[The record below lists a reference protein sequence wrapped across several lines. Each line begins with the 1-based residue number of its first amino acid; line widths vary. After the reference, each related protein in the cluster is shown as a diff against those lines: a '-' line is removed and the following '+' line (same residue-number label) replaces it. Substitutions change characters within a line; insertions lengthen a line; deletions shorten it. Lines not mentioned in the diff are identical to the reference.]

1 MVDFFHSACHFPSI
15 RYNPF
20 IHSTKHSN
28 MTQVTF
34 VNGKYQALIN
44 GKIVKRA
51 NRAHMDYVLRKAGLS
66 DKTADVKEPSRESR
80 FTINERFGFVTDMVT
95 MLSNGAQASVVITGP
110 GGLGKSY
117 TVSKALADNGF
128 MDVTTVDALEVGF
141 RINHNKSFRVI
152 KGYSTPKGLYRLLWE
167 NRDGVLVFDD
177 CDSVLKDPV
186 SLNLLKGALD
196 SYSRRIISWRADI
209 RDDDLPTSFEFKGR
223 VVFISNL
230 SSSQIDQAIITR
242 SMAVDL
248 SMTTA
253 QKIERMRFIMDS
265 SEFMPD
271 FDKQHKVDALNL
283 IDKLKD
289 TVKELSLRTLIQV
302 TNIRANAGANWRNLA
317 EYTICG

>member
-1 MVDFFHSACHFPSI
+1 
-15 RYNPF
+15 
-20 IHSTKHSN
+20 
-28 MTQVTF
+28 MTQVQF
-34 VNGKYQALIN
+34 INGKYQALIN

-51 NRAHMDYVLRKAGLS
+51 NRAHMDYVLRKAGLAA
-66 DKTADVKEPSRESR
+66 TAGEVTAPTESR
-80 FTINERFGFVTDMVT
+80 FSINDRFGFVTDMVT
-95 MLSNGAQASVVITGP
+95 MLANGKQASVVVTGP

-117 TVSKALADNGF
+117 TVSKALESNGF
-128 MDVTTVDALEVGF
+128 HDITTVDALEVGF
-141 RINHNKSFRVI
+141 RIDGRRSFRVI

-253 QKIERMRFIMDS
+253 QKIERMRFIMNSD
-265 SEFMPD
+265 EFMPE
-271 FDKQHKVDALNL
+271 FSTQHKNDALSL
-283 IDKLKD
+283 IDRLKD
-289 TVKELSLRTLIQV
+289 KVKELSLRTLIQV
-302 TNIRANAGANWRNLA
+302 TNIRANAGANWADLA
-317 EYTICG
+317 EYTIVG